1 MHVDQLDRSGVEL
14 ETQRNTALI
23 LSEASSLSL
32 NLLQVKSTYSVN
44 HLFLG
49 KEQDWTSFHGLSLLK
64 NVLALLFIIIE
75 HFEKDIFPLSQSF
88 LNFIREREEGIID
101 NLL

>member
-49 KEQDWTSFHGLSLLK
+49 EEQD
-64 NVLALLFIIIE
+64 
-75 HFEKDIFPLSQSF
+75 
-88 LNFIREREEGIID
+88 
-101 NLL
+101 